1 MQDED
6 LLLQLEPLLWAKSE
20 PFKPLCTHLLETGFV
35 AQTLITEG
43 CFIPLKMQLMRQTR
57 LSETEIVHLVGYLAA
72 MHDLGKIHPAFI
84 GNGACSPALEFLKA
98 HKLDY
103 IATSGFRHEKY
114 GAICLRRIWKEQNR
128 FSSMSMRRT
137 LSYIIANHHQGKKD
151 SNAGALPTDKVLFW
165 NVLQNKMEKKLWN
178 IFSPPED
185 FFANEHGCF
194 LHDPVGDSYCS
205 RLDCIWRNFYR

>member
-72 MHDLGKIHPAFI
+72 THDLGKIHPAFI

-137 LSYIIANHHQGKKD
+137 LSYIIANHHQGKKILMQGHYHQIRCFFGMYCKIKWRR
-151 SNAGALPTDKVLFW
+151 SYG
-165 NVLQNKMEKKLWN
+165 
-178 IFSPPED
+178 IF
-185 FFANEHGCF
+185 F
-194 LHDPVGDSYCS
+194 LLLRIFCQ
-205 RLDCIWRNFYR
+205 